1 MRRTRLRA
9 GLLVVVT
16 LALTVIGY
24 EVSRSIALRRAR
36 TVLDLGPDF
45 VPNVAQHIQNFRRV
59 KVEGG
64 KTVWEVMADDA
75 QYFEKTDTV
84 IATHPRVTLFLQ
96 DGRRAHIRGT
106 EGELGLEG
114 SELLRATLRG
124 DVVVELDDLV
134 LTTDQATFD
143 RDADQITAPGAVTL
157 RGRTMDVK
165 GEGMEVEVTA
175 QQVRLLRDVHT
186 VLRNADAQS

>member
-45 VPNVAQHIQNFRRV
+45 MPNVAQHIQNFRRV
-59 KVEGG
+59 KVEEG

-84 IATHPRVTLFLQ
+84 VATRPRVTLFLQ
-96 DGRRAHIRGT
+96 DGRRAHIRGS

-124 DVVVELDDLV
+124 DVVVELDDLE
-134 LTTDQATFD
+134 LKTDQATYD
-143 RDADQITAPGAVTL
+143 RDADTITAPGAVTL

-165 GEGMEVEVTA
+165 GQGMEVEVTA

>member
-24 EVSRSIALRRAR
+24 QVSRSIALRRAR

-59 KVEGG
+59 KVEEG

-134 LTTDQATFD
+134 LHTDQATFD